1 MRRSLILLLIAT
13 ITATAAEAKRP
24 NIVVFFSDDHTTQSI
39 SAYGDS
45 RKLLKTPGIDRIAKE
60 GMRFDR
66 CLVTNSICGPSRATV
81 LTGTYAHVNGF
92 WNNTNSRFDASQ
104 ATFPKLLQS
113 AGYQTAIIGKWHL
126 GSDPTGFDHWQILP
140 GQGIYYN
147 PPMIRNGEKITLPG
161 YVTDIITSE
170 TLTWLGARDKTKPF
184 LLMCQHKAPHREWE
198 PALKHLNFDN
208 DRVYD
213 EPANLFD
220 DYANRGPAVKDQDMS
235 LEVTMNEKDLKL
247 VAPKSLTSEQ
257 RKEWD
262 TYYEPRNAAFR
273 AANLSGKALTKW
285 KYQRY
290 LHDYLACVKSVD
302 ESVGAVLDQ
311 LERDGLSDNTIVI
324 YASDQGFFLGE
335 HGWFDKRWIFEESLR
350 TPFIVRWPGVVKPDS
365 ANDRI
370 VSLLDVAQTLLDVA
384 GVAAPERMQGRSLVP
399 LLKGQTPADWRTAFY
414 YQYVE
419 FPAPHRVRPHEGVIT
434 DRYKLVRY
442 FGVGAD
448 YFELFDRV
456 SDPAEMRSVYGDP
469 AYAAAQKELG
479 ADLARLKQELKVPA
493 ELPPTVFGNQPLK

>member
-13 ITATAAEAKRP
+13 ITATAGEAKRP